1 MRLVDD
7 LPEIEYTLMFL
18 HESLGIWSQNMRD
31 TFTKCNII
39 NLREILRSED
49 GNRTDILTPT
59 LSRVIH
65 QSMTPGDPN

>member
-1 MRLVDD
+1 MRLVKD
-7 LPEIEYTLMFL
+7 LPEVEYTLMYL
-18 HESLGIWSQNMRD
+18 HECLGIWSQNMRD